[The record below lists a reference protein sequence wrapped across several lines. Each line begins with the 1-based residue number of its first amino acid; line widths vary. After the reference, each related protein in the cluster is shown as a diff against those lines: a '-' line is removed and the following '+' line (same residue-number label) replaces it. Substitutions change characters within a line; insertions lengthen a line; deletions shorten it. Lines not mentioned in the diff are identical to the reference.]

1 MLLHKSRKD
10 CEKYSHNGFCYVKDR
25 ESSDGEIIFWR
36 CDEKGRGCK
45 GRTTVSLQNIAVQQQ
60 AVNENGTPKKNER
73 RFMVCHEILDTEE
86 NYLRILKVLI
96 EVYFELFNE

>member
-1 MLLHKSRKD
+1 MARPLWRRPLWRRAFVNREINKLGNKERYIDMLLHKSRKD

-60 AVNENGTPKKNER
+60 V
-73 RFMVCHEILDTEE
+73 MQ
-86 NYLRILKVLI
+86 
-96 EVYFELFNE
+96 